1 MALYI
6 YQAFSRDGKKISGSL
21 DAGSSKQ
28 VKEVLLRQGIY
39 PVSILLS
46 SDASAKRFSWASLLE
61 TSVSEKDKIFF
72 TEQLTVLLRA
82 GVPLADALSL
92 LVEQTSGKMR
102 RITVFLRDGL
112 REGKSFASGLS
123 EFPDVFEVLYIQL
136 VKAGEISGNLDV
148 VLDRLAL
155 YLKRRAEIKKKVQGA
170 LMYPL
175 IQLVVVLGVVAALLV
190 FVIPQVA
197 PVLADQGTKLPW
209 ATRFLMGI
217 SDFVRGHYLLILIV
231 PAVVIGVFYL
241 WKRTESGARILDTV
255 FLKLPFVGH
264 FLRTNTVVSFSRTLG
279 MLMTSGVTLADSLDI
294 VCNIVDNRV
303 LADTLR
309 GAREQIIKQG
319 RVTEYLKQTNLFP
332 TLAIYL
338 LDTGEQSGSLDKMLL
353 QVAAQYERELET
365 LSDRLIAIINPLFII
380 LVAVLVGFSVYAI
393 MGPIMGLAT
402 SAGRM

>member
-6 YQAFSRDGKKISGSL
+6 YQAFSRDGKKVSGSL

-28 VKEVLLRQGIY
+28 VKELLMRQGIY
-39 PVSILLS
+39 PVTIQLASE
-46 SDASAKRFSWASLLE
+46 SAKQGFSWKTLLE
-61 TSVSEKDKIFF
+61 TSVSEKNKIFF

-82 GVPLADALSL
+82 GVPLVDALNL

-102 RITVFLRDGL
+102 RITVTLRDGL
-112 REGKSFASGLS
+112 REGRSLAAGL
-123 EFPDVFEVLYIQL
+123 EIYPDVFEVLYLQL
-136 VKAGEISGNLDV
+136 VKAGEVSGNLDV
-148 VLDRLAL
+148 VLERLAI
-155 YLKRRAEIKKKVQGA
+155 YLKRRAEIKKKIQGA
-170 LMYPL
+170 MTYPL

-197 PVLADQGTKLPW
+197 PVLADQGTKLPG
-209 ATRFLMGI
+209 ATRLLMGV
-217 SDFVRGHYLLILIV
+217 SDLFRAHYLMILLVPVLIV
-231 PAVVIGVFYL
+231 GLFYL
-241 WKRTESGARILDTV
+241 WKKTESGARTLDTV
-255 FLKLPFVGH
+255 LLKIPFVGH

-303 LADTLR
+303 LAETLR

-332 TLAIYL
+332 TMAIYL

-353 QVAAQYERELET
+353 QVAQQYERDLEA
-365 LSDRLIAIINPLFII
+365 LSDKLIAIINPLFII